1 MDEAAYAGRRWE
13 ADVVE
18 HAKGG
23 RRVIVVGTR
32 QSALALTQT
41 GQVIEQLQELAALH
55 KIDVDFEI
63 RKIVTKG
70 DRILDVTLSKV
81 GGKGLFVKEIEQ
93 ALLDGEIDIAVH
105 SMKDMPYELPEGL
118 MNGAVPKRVDPRD
131 CLITR
136 EGVPLEQLPYGA
148 KVGTSSLRR
157 ACQLMAARP
166 DLQLES
172 IRGNIDSRIRKL
184 ESEGFD
190 AIVLAAAGL
199 HRMGWED
206 KISAYLPVEISVPAV
221 GQGAL
226 GIECRAGDNGV
237 RTLLDLYNDAETSLA
252 VRAERSFLGALN
264 GGCQIPI
271 GAYATVV
278 QPPTGGGAA
287 LLEMTGIVGTP
298 DGKVLLKETL
308 RGSDPEALG
317 KEAAGALKARG
328 ADRILAEVGG

>member
-1 MDEAAYAGRRWE
+1 MVQAGKRR
-13 ADVVE
+13 
-18 HAKGG
+18 
-23 RRVIVVGTR
+23 RTIVVGTR

-41 GQVIEQLQELAALH
+41 GQVIGELTRLAGKLGIEA
-55 KIDVDFEI
+55 DFEI

-93 ALLDGEIDIAVH
+93 ALLDGDIDLAVH

-118 MNGAVPKRVDPRD
+118 VNGAVPKRVDPRD
-131 CLITR
+131 CLVSRDGLGLT
-136 EGVPLEQLPYGA
+136 ELPQGA
-148 KVGTSSLRR
+148 RVGTSSLRR
-157 ACQLMAARP
+157 ASQLLAARP
-166 DLQLES
+166 DLKLES
-172 IRGNIDSRIRKL
+172 VRGNIDTRIRKL

-190 AIVLAAAGL
+190 AVVLAAAGL
-199 HRMGWED
+199 YRMGWEA
-206 KISAYLPVEISVPAV
+206 KISAYIPPDVCVPAV

-226 GIECRAGDNGV
+226 GVECRAD
-237 RTLLDLYNDAETSLA
+237 DAEVRRLLERYEDPDTALA

-271 GAYATVV
+271 GAYATIAG
-278 QPPTGGGAA
+278 PSDEPGGRP

-298 DGKVLLKETL
+298 DGKVLLKETR
-308 RGSDPEALG
+308 RGSDPERLG
-317 KEAAGALKARG
+317 KETADALKERG